1 MVDKLQV
8 YKQALI
14 HLQAASIVTLTDD
27 VEARY
32 VLDNAWTG
40 VVEEAFSAGDWNAFK
55 VSVALEES
63 VTGTAALGWAYVF
76 DYPDDYSRTVAVS
89 NVPDFRSGFRE
100 YADEGGYL
108 HSNTNPMFLRY
119 ISKANMT
126 DVATWPTMF
135 WRYVAVK
142 LAFETVGKLT
152 SSDALEAKLD
162 KKLDKALRQAKSV
175 DARNENNKVIGTG
188 SWLRARQGGYGYG
201 DGYGRG
207 GTLVGGEISPGE
219 GDV

>member
-55 VSVALEES
+55 LSVALDES
-63 VTGTAALGWAYVF
+63 STGTAALGWAYVY

-100 YADEGGYL
+100 YADEDGFL
-108 HSNTNPMFLRY
+108 HSNTNPLFLRY
-119 ISKANMT
+119 ISKTKMT
-126 DVATWPTMF
+126 DVEAWPTMF

-152 SSDALEAKLD
+152 SSDSLEAKLD

-201 DGYGRG
+201 DGYGNG
-207 GTLVGGEISPGE
+207 GTLVGGEINPGE